1 MAFGWRVGREL
12 LGKIRGD
19 EDMTISADKVAQP
32 AMDKAGT
39 APEQTQAEK
48 PALAHDKRRALG
60 RGLESLLPGPR
71 VVGAAAPAIPA
82 APGAVPQDGGV
93 PGVIADLQGQAA
105 AKRKQN
111 DHEVVD
117 LAIELIDTNPHQTR
131 SFTKWEVESLNEL
144 RDSIQVQG
152 VIQPIT
158 VRPGK
163 DGRYFLIAG
172 ERRMRASTMAG
183 KTTIPAIVRLVSEQ
197 QAAEMTVIENLQRR
211 DLNCIDLARAFV
223 MLSKDFGLTQEQIG
237 QRVGSSRESVSNYM
251 RLARLPMPVQQ
262 YLQDGRLEFSH
273 ARVLLNLE
281 EPSVQERVARK
292 AVDEEW
298 SVDKLEH
305 FVLFDPSMFGAKK
318 VAKGSTGARWV
329 DPNVRAAQRDLERIL
344 GVKVRI
350 RDRKGK
356 GKITLE
362 YSTIEDYDRILEMLK
377 GK

>member
-1 MAFGWRVGREL
+1 MAFGWRVGKEL

-32 AMDKAGT
+32 AMDKAGA
-39 APEQTQAEK
+39 APEHTQAEK

-82 APGAVPQDGGV
+82 APGTVPQDGGV

-105 AKRKQN
+105 AKRKQD
-111 DHEVVD
+111 DHEVLD

-152 VIQPIT
+152 VIQPVT

-163 DGRYFLIAG
+163 DGRYFLITG

-183 KTTIPAIVRLVSEQ
+183 KTTIPAIVRMVSEQ
-197 QAAEMTVIENLQRR
+197 QAAEITVIENLQRR
-211 DLNCIDLARAFV
+211 DLNCIDLARAFI

-237 QRVGSSRESVSNYM
+237 QRVGISRESVSNYM
-251 RLARLPMPVQQ
+251 RLARLPLPVQQ

-318 VAKGSTGARWV
+318 VSKGSTGARWV

-350 RDRKGK
+350 RDRNGK

-362 YSTIEDYDRILEMLK
+362 YSTIEDYDRILVMLK

>member
-1 MAFGWRVGREL
+1 
-12 LGKIRGD
+12 
-19 EDMTISADKVAQP
+19 MTISADKVPQP
-32 AMDKAGT
+32 AVDKAGA
-39 APEQTQAEK
+39 APEHTQAEK

-71 VVGAAAPAIPA
+71 VVGAAAPAM
-82 APGAVPQDGGV
+82 PGTVPQEGGAPV
-93 PGVIADLQGQAA
+93 SGVIADLQGQAA
-105 AKRKQN
+105 AKRKQD

-172 ERRMRASTMAG
+172 ERRMRASAMAG

-197 QAAEMTVIENLQRR
+197 QAAEITVIENLQRR

-251 RLARLPMPVQQ
+251 RLARLPLPVQQ

-318 VAKGSTGARWV
+318 VSKGSTGARWV
-329 DPNVRAAQRDLERIL
+329 DPNVRAAQRELERIL

-362 YSTIEDYDRILEMLK
+362 YSTIEDYDRILVMLK